1 MRKELPQQLL
11 RELLKNSKRSD
22 RQLAK
27 ILKVSQPTITR
38 ARHGLEKSGIIR
50 DYTVIPN
57 FRDMGFEILAITLVK
72 LDPRFITPENIKEA
86 AKYAAKFPNA
96 ILSSMGEG
104 LGMNGVVISIH
115 KNYTE
120 YHRHLN
126 LLRTDWNKMLSAI
139 QSFIIPLGK
148 GEFKKFSLSY
158 LANVPLQ

>member
-27 ILKVSQPTITR
+27 VLKVSQPTVTR
-38 ARHGLEKSGIIR
+38 ARHNLEKSGVIQ
-50 DYTVIPN
+50 DYTIVPN
-57 FRDMGFEILAITLVK
+57 FRDIGFEILAITLVK
-72 LDPRFITPENIKEA
+72 LKPRFITPERMKEA
-86 AKYAAKFPNA
+86 EKHAAKFPNA

-120 YHRHLN
+120 YNHHLK
-126 LLRTDWNKMLSAI
+126 LLRTDWGNVLSGI
-139 QSFIIPLGK
+139 QSFIIPFGK

-158 LANVPLQ
+158 LGNVPLQ